1 MTVRAKL
8 SVWFALAA
16 LLPAVVI
23 TLFASREASERF
35 RARATDELE
44 RAAERGSEEL
54 QSLRRELAGTLRRA
68 LQSRRAEEFLETV
81 TGPGESYPDAYL
93 FASRLDE
100 EMGLGLD
107 YLDFLRDDGVVISSL
122 QWPAF
127 AGNTDRHWPRLAG
140 LPDGATLVGPVRVG
154 ESDHL
159 ALRAL
164 LRRRGIVAVGGRALD
179 EGTLS
184 RFRTA
189 ERAKVFLS
197 DGVAGRV
204 LSEAGT
210 DADRRLAEELGR
222 RLDAIPAEGGGIASL
237 TLSGG
242 EFLLRTVA
250 LEEGG
255 GAPGE
260 GAGASAG
267 ALIFLYPRQ
276 ELDEAIT
283 GLLTTFMLAAAVGV
297 GLALV
302 LGFLVSRHTAGP
314 LRRLVYAFDLVALGD
329 FSVRVAS
336 RRRDELGELFG
347 AFNTMAADLEGLRR
361 QLVSTERVAAWQEV
375 ARKIAHEIKNPL
387 SPIRLS
393 IETLRKVRER
403 GHPDFEEIFREST
416 ATILEEVE
424 KIRRIVDEFSD
435 FARLP
440 EPELRPTDLRRAL
453 AKVLSLHKPQLGDA
467 ELDERLEPVPEV
479 AADPEHFNRLAANL
493 VLNALEAL
501 GGRGTLTVRLE
512 TAQRHSR
519 RWARLLVA
527 DDGPGMSEE
536 VRARIFTPYFT
547 TKEGG
552 TGLGLV
558 IAQRIV
564 EQHGGR
570 LSVESSL
577 GSGTRVEVLLP
588 LAHSNS

>member
-8 SVWFALAA
+8 SIWFALAA

-44 RAAERGSEEL
+44 RAAESGGEEL
-54 QSLRRELAGTLRRA
+54 QGLRRELAGTLRRA

-93 FASRLDE
+93 FASRLNE
-100 EMGLGLD
+100 EMGLGLN

-159 ALRAL
+159 AMRAL

-179 EGTLS
+179 EGTLR

-189 ERAKVFLS
+189 ARAKVFLR

-222 RLDAIPAEGGGIASL
+222 RLDAIPAEGGGEGVASL
-237 TLSGG
+237 ILPGG
-242 EFLLRTVA
+242 EFLLRTVG

-302 LGFLVSRHTAGP
+302 LGFVVSRHTAGP

-329 FSVRVAS
+329 FSVRVTS

-361 QLVSTERVAAWQEV
+361 RLVRSERVAAWQEV

-387 SPIRLS
+387 SPIQLS

-403 GHPDFEEIFREST
+403 GHPDFEAIFCEST
-416 ATILEEVE
+416 ATILDEVE
-424 KIRRIVDEFSD
+424 KMRRIVDEFSD

-453 AKVLSLHKPQLGDA
+453 AKVLSLHKPQLGDV

-493 VLNALEAL
+493 VLNALQAL
-501 GGRGTLTVRLE
+501 GGRGKLTVRLE

-527 DDGPGMSEE
+527 DDGPGMSAE

-570 LSVESSL
+570 LSVESSP

-588 LAHSNS
+588 LA